1 MVLTLLH
8 PNNAEA
14 ISKQGMDP
22 AQQQTICQI
31 QMSELSSP
39 KKAIIFYVKF
49 SLTFSLFNLPAQS
62 KGYLKT
68 IVTNLRHSV

>member
-1 MVLTLLH
+1 MTRLH

-14 ISKQGMDP
+14 KSEQGIDP
-22 AQQQTICQI
+22 AQQQTMCQI

-39 KKAIIFYVKF
+39 KKAIKF
-49 SLTFSLFNLPAQS
+49 SLTFYLFNLPAQS

-68 IVTNLRHSV
+68 IATSFRHSL